1 MTAYQNDLKEIESVK
16 QFYTTYAEAVLQWNV
31 AVEVVRISLL
41 ISVFSSRN
49 REMSSQSHSVHQRR
63 KVDLWHLLLLK

>member
-31 AVEVVRISLL
+31 AVEVVRISFL
-41 ISVFSSRN
+41 ILVFSSRN
-49 REMSSQSHSVHQRR
+49 REM
-63 KVDLWHLLLLK
+63 